1 MSRAKAGG
9 WMLPLDVGDLAPQ
22 RRELSVER
30 HTIIA
35 FDAVGTYGLQ
45 RHPSSPCVARAR
57 LSKYWN
63 IYWRLVSPVSIGK
76 IYGIFLE
83 ILTSPARAHPSF
95 HVGPGS

>member
-1 MSRAKAGG
+1 MFFLSSLQEIYSFAPNSLAREEEQVSRAKESR

-57 LSKYWN
+57 G
-63 IYWRLVSPVSIGK
+63 R
-76 IYGIFLE
+76 
-83 ILTSPARAHPSF
+83 
-95 HVGPGS
+95 